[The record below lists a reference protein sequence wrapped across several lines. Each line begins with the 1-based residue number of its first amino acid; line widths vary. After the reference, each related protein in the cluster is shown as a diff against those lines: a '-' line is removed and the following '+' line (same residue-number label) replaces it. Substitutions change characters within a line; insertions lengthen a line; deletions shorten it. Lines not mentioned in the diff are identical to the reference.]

1 MGELLGKVAIVT
13 GGARGI
19 GHVISRE
26 LAEAGAR
33 VAVVDLDA
41 ALASTAAAE
50 LGQGGH
56 GGFECDVA
64 RPEACAELVARVENE
79 MGPPAILVN
88 NAGITRDNLLV
99 RMKDEEWS
107 RVIETNLFGAFC
119 MIRSV
124 ARGMMKQRDGRIVN
138 IASVVGLTG
147 NRGQSNYAASK
158 AGLIAL
164 TKSVAQ
170 ELASRGVLANA
181 VAPGFIETDMTA
193 SLPDE
198 VRESMLAS
206 VPLGRIGT
214 PEDVARVVR
223 FLVGPAASYMTGQ
236 VVVVDGGM
244 VM

>member
-1 MGELLGKVAIVT
+1 MGELMGKVAIVT

-19 GHVISRE
+19 GLVISRE
-26 LAEAGAR
+26 LGEAGAS
-33 VAVVDLDA
+33 VAVVDLDE
-41 ALASTAAAE
+41 ALAGAAAAE
-50 LGQGGH
+50 LGEGGH
-56 GGFECDVA
+56 HGFECDVA
-64 RPEACAELVARVENE
+64 RPDACAELVARVESE

-107 RVIETNLFGAFC
+107 KVLETNLFGAFC

-124 ARGMMKQRDGRIVN
+124 ARGMMKRRDGRIVN
-138 IASVVGLTG
+138 ISSIVALTG

-193 SLPDE
+193 SLPEE